1 MNLLKII
8 TYITSR
14 INIFIDE
21 EELHKKCNK
30 VPLKELQIK
39 LTKIDDS
46 ILHKIAK
53 KISYKKKIIKRKCSA
68 KKTRT

>member
-14 INIFIDE
+14 INIFIGE

-53 KISYKKKIIKRKCSA
+53 KDQL
-68 KKTRT
+68 

>member
-14 INIFIDE
+14 INIFIGE

-30 VPLKELQIK
+30 IPLKELQIK

-46 ILHKIAK
+46 LHKIAK
-53 KISYKKKIIKRKCSA
+53 KDQSYKKTIMKRKCST
-68 KKTRT
+68 KKTRI